1 MAQEAFPLH
10 FLVWNNQYLELDR
23 ELQKKEQDV
32 GRLDPRGRT
41 PLELAVCLGHLESTR
56 VLLRHSSDP
65 THCNAQGWTSE
76 PSQIPGVIT
85 QTGSRRCD
93 RGCLCSVL
101 QEAVSTGDPELVQ
114 LVLQYRDFKRAT
126 ERLAGIPELLS
137 KLRQARD
144 FYVEMKWEFTSWVP
158 LVSKVCPSDVYR
170 VWKSG
175 SCLRV
180 DTTLLGF
187 EHMTWLKG
195 RRSYIFKGEDDG
207 AVVMEVDHEK
217 QVVYTEPLV
226 LSPRDAP
233 SLLAAMQPSQEN
245 TAQRLTSPIV
255 STHLNTRNISFE
267 RNKSGIWGWRSE
279 KTEVVS
285 GYEAKVYSATNVE
298 LVTRSRTEHLSDQD
312 KLKSKGSRT
321 PLQSFLG
328 IAEQHTTHNGV
339 RASAAHTHT
348 HTHTHTRT
356 HAHTLACGAFFHRPL
371 PAVLLCL
378 RQSNVSQCAS
388 PHNPT
393 AITAEEY
400 FDPEF
405 QLNGRDIGRPVELTS
420 KVQKFKATLWLSES
434 HPLSLAEQVTPIID
448 LMAISNAHF
457 AKLRDFITLRLPPGF
472 PVKIEIPLFHVLN
485 ARVTFSNLC
494 GCDEPV
500 ASVTVHRLEGS
511 DKAGDLVFSAC
522 GGEKKEIFQ
531 LLDSF
536 FFPHRSLTPALPLR
550 GGPLGVRAPRGLHH
564 PGAGPQRAHEGRGR
578 QPAAVRHPA
587 EPPGRRH
594 RERPG
599 DHLGGPD
606 QQSSGAPESAVRGR
620 FPAGEGH
627 PGVSVHLAGRQ
638 RAGGRGGPQPAP
650 LRLPPGELQEL
661 PAVLQRRDGV
671 AAVGTLRRGVQLRRA
686 AAHRHGAVLSGAG
699 GAGQVRTGIERPG
712 QPPRVSFG
720 DSGLGSAGS
729 RRLKRRSWRGSCSC
743 RSPKSNATPPP
754 GCCARRKA
762 VLLIYSL
769 SFHFFFSF
777 FF

>member
-1 MAQEAFPLH
+1 TTMAQEAFPLH
-10 FLVWNNQYLELDR
+10 VLVWNNQYLELDR

-32 GRLDPRGRT
+32 ERLDPRGRT

-56 VLLRHSSDP
+56 VLLRHSADP
-65 THCNAQGWTSE
+65 THCNAQGWT
-76 PSQIPGVIT
+76 I
-85 QTGSRRCD
+85 
-93 RGCLCSVL
+93 L

-195 RRSYIFKGEDDG
+195 RRSYIFKGGDDG

-226 LSPRDAP
+226 LSPRDVP

-255 STHLNTRNISFE
+255 STHLNTRNIAFE

-279 KTEVVS
+279 KSEVVS

-312 KLKSKGSRT
+312 KSRSKGSKT

-328 IAEQHTTHNGV
+328 IAEQHTAHNG
-339 RASAAHTHT
+339 
-348 HTHTHTRT
+348 
-356 HAHTLACGAFFHRPL
+356 
-371 PAVLLCL
+371 
-378 RQSNVSQCAS
+378 SNVSQCAS

-400 FDPEF
+400 FNPEF
-405 QLNGRDIGRPVELTS
+405 NLNGRDIGRPVELTS
-420 KVQKFKATLWLSES
+420 KVQRFKATLWLSET

-472 PVKIEIPLFHVLN
+472 PVKIGGCVDVLICSPHVDQNTDFRSAPGCVSTPPFHCEVDPSVFEPPPDYTTLGPGRSEPL
-485 ARVTFSNLC
+485 RDEDDNLLQF
-494 GCDEPV
+494 
-500 ASVTVHRLEGS
+500 AIQQS
-511 DKAGDLVFSAC
+511 
-522 GGEKKEIFQ
+522 
-531 LLDSF
+531 LLDAGTESDQVTIWEALTNSRPVPQSPLYEEDSQLERAIQESLSISLASREGEDMADPSQPSSVSPLDPTANSPVSYNAVTDPRLSGHFGVATSF
-536 FFPHRSLTPALPLR
+536 DEQLR
-550 GGPLGVRAPRGLHH
+550 IAMELSC
-564 PGAGPQRAHEGRGR
+564 
-578 QPAAVRHPA
+578 
-587 EPPGRRH
+587 
-594 RERPG
+594 REQEEM
-599 DHLGGPD
+599 D
-606 QQSSGAPESAVRGR
+606 SSGQKSKHRKKIL
-620 FPAGEGH
+620 FCAG
-627 PGVSVHLAGRQ
+627 
-638 RAGGRGGPQPAP
+638 
-650 LRLPPGELQEL
+650 
-661 PAVLQRRDGV
+661 
-671 AAVGTLRRGVQLRRA
+671 
-686 AAHRHGAVLSGAG
+686 
-699 GAGQVRTGIERPG
+699 
-712 QPPRVSFG
+712 
-720 DSGLGSAGS
+720 
-729 RRLKRRSWRGSCSC
+729 
-743 RSPKSNATPPP
+743 
-754 GCCARRKA
+754 
-762 VLLIYSL
+762 
-769 SFHFFFSF
+769 
-777 FF
+777 

>member
-1 MAQEAFPLH
+1 GKMAQEAFPLH
-10 FLVWNNQYLELDR
+10 YLVWNNQYLELDR
-23 ELQKKEQDV
+23 ELKKKQDV
-32 GRLDPRGRT
+32 ERVDPRGRT
-41 PLELAVCLGHLESTR
+41 PLELAVCLGHLESAR
-56 VLLRHSSDP
+56 VLLRHNADP
-65 THCNAQGWTSE
+65 THSNAQGWT
-76 PSQIPGVIT
+76 
-85 QTGSRRCD
+85 
-93 RGCLCSVL
+93 VL

-114 LVLQYRDFKRAT
+114 LVLQYRDYKRAT

-195 RRSYIFKGEDDG
+195 RRSYIFKGGEGG
-207 AVVMEVDHEK
+207 AMVMEVDHEK
-217 QVVYTEPLV
+217 QVVYTEPLS

-233 SLLAAMQPSQEN
+233 SLLAAMLPSQEN

-255 STHLNTRNISFE
+255 STHLNTRNIAFE

-285 GYEAKVYSATNVE
+285 GYEAKVYSASNVE

-312 KLKSKGSRT
+312 KSRCKGSRT

-328 IAEQHTTHNGV
+328 IAEQHVSNNG
-339 RASAAHTHT
+339 S
-348 HTHTHTRT
+348 
-356 HAHTLACGAFFHRPL
+356 
-371 PAVLLCL
+371 
-378 RQSNVSQCAS
+378 QVSQCAS

-405 QLNGRDIGRPVELTS
+405 NLNGRDIGRPIELTS
-420 KVQKFKATLWLSES
+420 KVQRFKATLWLSEA

-500 ASVTVHRLEGS
+500 SSVTVHSPQGAPDSPPPLNCEVDPS
-511 DKAGDLVFSAC
+511 VFEPPPDYTTLGPGRSEPMRDEDDNLLQFA
-522 GGEKKEIFQ
+522 IQ
-531 LLDSF
+531 QSLLDAGTESDQVTIWEALTNTR
-536 FFPHRSLTPALPLR
+536 PVSSQPPLYEEDSQLERAIQESLSLSLATGEGRELPDPEQPLSCSPDPALNS
-550 GGPLGVRAPRGLHH
+550 
-564 PGAGPQRAHEGRGR
+564 
-578 QPAAVRHPA
+578 
-587 EPPGRRH
+587 PPSYGS
-594 RERPG
+594 
-599 DHLGGPD
+599 L
-606 QQSSGAPESAVRGR
+606 Q
-620 FPAGEGH
+620 
-627 PGVSVHLAGRQ
+627 
-638 RAGGRGGPQPAP
+638 
-650 LRLPPGELQEL
+650 LRLAMEL
-661 PAVLQRRDGV
+661 
-671 AAVGTLRRGVQLRRA
+671 
-686 AAHRHGAVLSGAG
+686 
-699 GAGQVRTGIERPG
+699 
-712 QPPRVSFG
+712 
-720 DSGLGSAGS
+720 
-729 RRLKRRSWRGSCSC
+729 SC
-743 RSPKSNATPPP
+743 REQEELD
-754 GCCARRKA
+754 R
-762 VLLIYSL
+762 
-769 SFHFFFSF
+769 
-777 FF
+777 

>member
-10 FLVWNNQYLELDR
+10 VLVWNNQYLELEL
-23 ELQKKEQDV
+23 ELQNNEQDV
-32 GRLDPRGRT
+32 ERLDPRGRT

-56 VLLRHSSDP
+56 VLLRHSADT
-65 THCNAQGWTSE
+65 THNNAQGWT
-76 PSQIPGVIT
+76 I
-85 QTGSRRCD
+85 
-93 RGCLCSVL
+93 L

-137 KLRQARD
+137 KLRQAQD

-195 RRSYIFKGEDDG
+195 RRSYIFRGGDEG

-255 STHLNTRNISFE
+255 STHLNTRNIAFE

-279 KTEVVS
+279 KSEVVS
-285 GYEAKVYSATNVE
+285 GYEAKVYSAANVE

-312 KLKSKGSRT
+312 KSRSKGSKT

-328 IAEQHTTHNGV
+328 IAEQHTAPNG
-339 RASAAHTHT
+339 
-348 HTHTHTRT
+348 
-356 HAHTLACGAFFHRPL
+356 
-371 PAVLLCL
+371 
-378 RQSNVSQCAS
+378 CAS

-393 AITAEEY
+393 AITADEY
-400 FDPEF
+400 FNPEF
-405 QLNGRDIGRPVELTS
+405 NLNSRDIGRPVELSS
-420 KVQKFKATLWLSES
+420 KVQRFKATLWLSES

-500 ASVTVHRLEGS
+500 SSVTVHTPEGS
-511 DKAGDLVFSAC
+511 EEAGQAPPPFHCEVDPSVFEPPADYTTLGPGRSEPMRDEDDNLLQFA
-522 GGEKKEIFQ
+522 IQ
-531 LLDSF
+531 QSLLD
-536 FFPHRSLTPALPLR
+536 
-550 GGPLGVRAPRGLHH
+550 
-564 PGAGPQRAHEGRGR
+564 AGT
-578 QPAAVRHPA
+578 
-587 EPPGRRH
+587 
-594 RERPG
+594 
-599 DHLGGPD
+599 
-606 QQSSGAPESAVRGR
+606 ES
-620 FPAGEGH
+620 EQ
-627 PGVSVHLAGRQ
+627 VSVKELLINYRVTHQMSELIICLLYLNTVTN
-638 RAGGRGGPQPAP
+638 P
-650 LRLPPGELQEL
+650 RLSGHF
-661 PAVLQRRDGV
+661 GV
-671 AAVGTLRRGVQLRRA
+671 ASSFDEQLRIA
-686 AAHRHGAVLSGAG
+686 M
-699 GAGQVRTGIERPG
+699 EM
-712 QPPRVSFG
+712 
-720 DSGLGSAGS
+720 
-729 RRLKRRSWRGSCSC
+729 SC
-743 RSPKSNATPPP
+743 REHEEID
-754 GCCARRKA
+754 R
-762 VLLIYSL
+762 
-769 SFHFFFSF
+769 
-777 FF
+777 

>member
-1 MAQEAFPLH
+1 MANEAFPLH
-10 FLVWNNQYLELDR
+10 LLVWNNQYLELDR
-23 ELQKKEQDV
+23 ELQKKEQDSE
-32 GRLDPRGRT
+32 RLDPRGRT
-41 PLELAVCLGHLESTR
+41 PLELAVCLGHLESAR
-56 VLLRHSSDP
+56 VLLRHAADP
-65 THCNAQGWTSE
+65 THCNAQGWT
-76 PSQIPGVIT
+76 I
-85 QTGSRRCD
+85 
-93 RGCLCSVL
+93 L

-126 ERLAGIPELLS
+126 ERLAGIPELLN

-195 RRSYIFKGEDDG
+195 RRSYIFKGGDDG

-255 STHLNTRNISFE
+255 STHLNTRNIAFE

-279 KTEVVS
+279 KSEVVS

-312 KLKSKGSRT
+312 KSRSKGSKT

-328 IAEQHTTHNGV
+328 IAEQHTAHNG
-339 RASAAHTHT
+339 
-348 HTHTHTRT
+348 
-356 HAHTLACGAFFHRPL
+356 
-371 PAVLLCL
+371 
-378 RQSNVSQCAS
+378 SNVSQCAS

-400 FDPEF
+400 FNPEF
-405 QLNGRDIGRPVELTS
+405 NLNGRDIGRPIELTS
-420 KVQKFKATLWLSES
+420 KVQRFKATLWLSES

-500 ASVTVHRLEGS
+500 SSVTVHNPESSGE
-511 DKAGDLVFSAC
+511 AGQSPSPFHCEVDPSVFEPPPDYTTLGPGRSEPMRDEDDNLLQFA
-522 GGEKKEIFQ
+522 IQ
-531 LLDSF
+531 QSLLDAGTESDQVTIWEA
-536 FFPHRSLTPALPLR
+536 LTNTRPVPQSPLYEEDSQLERQSWGKMGEPQEEPQQRDSSVMPEAFSPLDFRLDQGSNRRALSK
-550 GGPLGVRAPRGLHH
+550 
-564 PGAGPQRAHEGRGR
+564 
-578 QPAAVRHPA
+578 
-587 EPPGRRH
+587 
-594 RERPG
+594 
-599 DHLGGPD
+599 D
-606 QQSSGAPESAVRGR
+606 
-620 FPAGEGH
+620 
-627 PGVSVHLAGRQ
+627 
-638 RAGGRGGPQPAP
+638 
-650 LRLPPGELQEL
+650 LRLPGGPFWGQHFLRVAGDPTHAKFKVISKILNQFQNHTNHFLYAVTGLHEIELCDVEPDQS
-661 PAVLQRRDGV
+661 QR
-671 AAVGTLRRGVQLRRA
+671 
-686 AAHRHGAVLSGAG
+686 
-699 GAGQVRTGIERPG
+699 E
-712 QPPRVSFG
+712 
-720 DSGLGSAGS
+720 
-729 RRLKRRSWRGSCSC
+729 
-743 RSPKSNATPPP
+743 
-754 GCCARRKA
+754 
-762 VLLIYSL
+762 Y
-769 SFHFFFSF
+769 
-777 FF
+777 

>member
-1 MAQEAFPLH
+1 MAHEAFPLH

-32 GRLDPRGRT
+32 ERLDPRGRT

-56 VLLRHSSDP
+56 VLLRHSADP
-65 THCNAQGWTSE
+65 THCNAQGWT
-76 PSQIPGVIT
+76 I
-85 QTGSRRCD
+85 
-93 RGCLCSVL
+93 L

-195 RRSYIFKGEDDG
+195 RRSYIFKGGDDG

-255 STHLNTRNISFE
+255 STHLNTRNIAFE

-279 KTEVVS
+279 KSEVVS

-312 KLKSKGSRT
+312 KSRSKGSKT

-328 IAEQHTTHNGV
+328 IAEQHTAHNG
-339 RASAAHTHT
+339 
-348 HTHTHTRT
+348 
-356 HAHTLACGAFFHRPL
+356 
-371 PAVLLCL
+371 
-378 RQSNVSQCAS
+378 SNVSQCAS

-400 FDPEF
+400 FNPEF
-405 QLNGRDIGRPVELTS
+405 NLNGRDIGRPIELTS
-420 KVQKFKATLWLSES
+420 KVQRFKATLWLSET

-472 PVKIEIPLFHVLN
+472 PVKIGGCERSSQTQVHIFISNTDSRPSPPPFHCEVDPSVFEPPPDYTTLGPG
-485 ARVTFSNLC
+485 RSEPMRDEDDNLLQF
-494 GCDEPV
+494 
-500 ASVTVHRLEGS
+500 AIQQS
-511 DKAGDLVFSAC
+511 
-522 GGEKKEIFQ
+522 
-531 LLDSF
+531 LLDAGTESDQVTIWEALTNSR
-536 FFPHRSLTPALPLR
+536 PVPQSPLYEEDSQLERAIQESLSISLASREGEDTADPSQPSSVSPLDPTANS
-550 GGPLGVRAPRGLHH
+550 PL
-564 PGAGPQRAHEGRGR
+564 
-578 QPAAVRHPA
+578 
-587 EPPGRRH
+587 
-594 RERPG
+594 
-599 DHLGGPD
+599 
-606 QQSSGAPESAVRGR
+606 SYSAVTDPRLS
-620 FPAGEGH
+620 GH
-627 PGVSVHLAGRQ
+627 FGVATSFDEQ
-638 RAGGRGGPQPAP
+638 
-650 LRLPPGELQEL
+650 LRLAMEL
-661 PAVLQRRDGV
+661 
-671 AAVGTLRRGVQLRRA
+671 
-686 AAHRHGAVLSGAG
+686 
-699 GAGQVRTGIERPG
+699 
-712 QPPRVSFG
+712 
-720 DSGLGSAGS
+720 
-729 RRLKRRSWRGSCSC
+729 SC
-743 RSPKSNATPPP
+743 REQEELD
-754 GCCARRKA
+754 R
-762 VLLIYSL
+762 
-769 SFHFFFSF
+769 
-777 FF
+777 

>member
-10 FLVWNNQYLELDR
+10 FLVWNNQYIELER
-23 ELQKKEQDV
+23 ELQQNEENV
-32 GRLDPRGRT
+32 ERLDPRGRT

-56 VLLRHSSDP
+56 VLLRHCADP
-65 THCNAQGWTSE
+65 THCNAQSWT
-76 PSQIPGVIT
+76 I
-85 QTGSRRCD
+85 
-93 RGCLCSVL
+93 L
-101 QEAVSTGDPELVQ
+101 QEAVSTGDPELCQ

-126 ERLAGIPELLS
+126 ERLAGIPELLN

-195 RRSYIFKGEDDG
+195 SLMVVCVNG
-207 AVVMEVDHEK
+207 AMVMEVDHDK
-217 QVVYTEPLV
+217 QVVYTEPLS

-233 SLLAAMQPSQEN
+233 SLLAAMLPTQEN

-255 STHLNTRNISFE
+255 STHLNTRNIAFE

-279 KTEVVS
+279 KSEAVS

-312 KLKSKGSRT
+312 KSKSKGTKT

-328 IAEQHTTHNGV
+328 IAEQHTAHNG
-339 RASAAHTHT
+339 
-348 HTHTHTRT
+348 
-356 HAHTLACGAFFHRPL
+356 
-371 PAVLLCL
+371 
-378 RQSNVSQCAS
+378 SNVCQYAS

-405 QLNGRDIGRPVELTS
+405 QLNERDIGRPVELTS
-420 KVQKFKATLWLSES
+420 KVQRFKAHLWLSEA

-457 AKLRDFITLRLPPGF
+457 AKLRDFITLSLPPGF

-500 ASVTVHRLEGS
+500 SSVTVHTPEEAPEAGQAPPPFHCEVDPSVFQPPPDYTTLGPGRSEPMRDEDDNLLQFAIQQSLLDAGTESDQVTIWEALTNSRPVSGHIQSPLYEDDSQLERVIQES
-511 DKAGDLVFSAC
+511 MSISLA
-522 GGEKKEIFQ
+522 GGEEG
-531 LLDSF
+531 D
-536 FFPHRSLTPALPLR
+536 PASPLSVS
-550 GGPLGVRAPRGLHH
+550 PSD
-564 PGAGPQRAHEGRGR
+564 PGANSP
-578 QPAAVRHPA
+578 PSYSSVA
-587 EPPGRRH
+587 EPRMPG
-594 RERPG
+594 
-599 DHLGGPD
+599 
-606 QQSSGAPESAVRGR
+606 A
-620 FPAGEGH
+620 F
-627 PGVSVHLAGRQ
+627 SVVNSFD
-638 RAGGRGGPQPAP
+638 
-650 LRLPPGELQEL
+650 E
-661 PAVLQRRDGV
+661 
-671 AAVGTLRRGVQLRRA
+671 QLRIA
-686 AAHRHGAVLSGAG
+686 MEL
-699 GAGQVRTGIERPG
+699 
-712 QPPRVSFG
+712 
-720 DSGLGSAGS
+720 
-729 RRLKRRSWRGSCSC
+729 SC
-743 RSPKSNATPPP
+743 REQEKMDRVRQQEAEELERILQLS
-754 GCCARRKA
+754 
-762 VLLIYSL
+762 LLEK
-769 SFHFFFSF
+769 
-777 FF
+777 

>member
-1 MAQEAFPLH
+1 MSALGGTFLDAYPLH

-23 ELQKKEQDV
+23 ELQKKEDV
-32 GRLDPRGRT
+32 ERLDPRGRT

-56 VLLRHSSDP
+56 VLLRHSADP
-65 THCNAQGWTSE
+65 THSNAQGWT
-76 PSQIPGVIT
+76 I
-85 QTGSRRCD
+85 
-93 RGCLCSVL
+93 L

-195 RRSYIFKGEDDG
+195 RRSYIFKGGDDG

-255 STHLNTRNISFE
+255 STHLNTRNIAFE

-279 KTEVVS
+279 KSEVVS

-312 KLKSKGSRT
+312 KSRSKGSKT

-328 IAEQHTTHNGV
+328 IAEQHTAHNG
-339 RASAAHTHT
+339 
-348 HTHTHTRT
+348 
-356 HAHTLACGAFFHRPL
+356 
-371 PAVLLCL
+371 
-378 RQSNVSQCAS
+378 SNVSQCAS

-400 FDPEF
+400 FNPEF
-405 QLNGRDIGRPVELTS
+405 NLNGRDIGRPIELTS
-420 KVQKFKATLWLSES
+420 KVQRFKATLWLSET

-500 ASVTVHRLEGS
+500 SSVTVHKSES
-511 DKAGDLVFSAC
+511 QSPPPFNCEVDPSVFEPPADYTTLGPGRSEPMRDEDDNLLQFA
-522 GGEKKEIFQ
+522 IQ
-531 LLDSF
+531 QSLLDAGTESDQVTIWEA
-536 FFPHRSLTPALPLR
+536 LTNSRPVPPSPLYEEDSQ
-550 GGPLGVRAPRGLHH
+550 LESTVTDPRL
-564 PGAGPQRAHEGRGR
+564 
-578 QPAAVRHPA
+578 
-587 EPPGRRH
+587 
-594 RERPG
+594 
-599 DHLGGPD
+599 
-606 QQSSGAPESAVRGR
+606 SGH
-620 FPAGEGH
+620 F
-627 PGVSVHLAGRQ
+627 
-638 RAGGRGGPQPAP
+638 
-650 LRLPPGELQEL
+650 
-661 PAVLQRRDGV
+661 GV
-671 AAVGTLRRGVQLRRA
+671 ATSFDEQLRIA
-686 AAHRHGAVLSGAG
+686 MEL
-699 GAGQVRTGIERPG
+699 
-712 QPPRVSFG
+712 
-720 DSGLGSAGS
+720 
-729 RRLKRRSWRGSCSC
+729 SC
-743 RSPKSNATPPP
+743 RENWKDT
-754 GCCARRKA
+754 
-762 VLLIYSL
+762 
-769 SFHFFFSF
+769 
-777 FF
+777 